1 MITLEN
7 IAKVY
12 ETDELYIHAVQ
23 DVSLEIGAGEFVAIQ
38 GASGSGK
45 STLLH
50 VLGLLDRPSSGRYRL
65 GERDVTHLGASER
78 AQLRAQCLGF
88 VFQSFNLLGELTVL
102 DNVMLPIKFAD
113 PQSSKDTRRQ
123 MARDALDRVGLSARA
138 NHRPHELSGGQQQR
152 VAVARAIVNRTSV
165 LLADEPTGNLDT
177 ATGREIMSL
186 LGDLNRDGMT
196 IVMVTHDAGH
206 ARHAQRHLSMADGR
220 LAD

>member
-113 PQSSKDTRRQ
+113 PKSSKDTRRQ